1 METTSILSPPPSDAA
16 EAFMPTQPF
25 VPTPIPEGGPAPHVS
40 AIPGATMYATAP
52 KVQVFQGTCSSQDET
67 PDSLLVAIR
76 ESLQHISYT
85 LHVDRDAY
93 TCIIRRDVNKY
104 RTEAYGLEWRDTAQ
118 AALQVA
124 SQMVT
129 LIGAEHIVDLN
140 GIGHLTTR

>member
-40 AIPGATMYATAP
+40 AIPESMMYATAP
-52 KVQVFQGTCSSQDET
+52 KVQVFQDTCSSQDET
-67 PDSLLVAIR
+67 PDSLLAAIR
-76 ESLQHISYT
+76 ELLQHISYM
-85 LHVDRDAY
+85 LHIDRDAY
-93 TCIIRRDVNKY
+93 ERIIWRDVNKY
-104 RTEAYGLEWRDTAQ
+104 HAEVYGLEWRDTAQ
-118 AALQVA
+118 AALQMA